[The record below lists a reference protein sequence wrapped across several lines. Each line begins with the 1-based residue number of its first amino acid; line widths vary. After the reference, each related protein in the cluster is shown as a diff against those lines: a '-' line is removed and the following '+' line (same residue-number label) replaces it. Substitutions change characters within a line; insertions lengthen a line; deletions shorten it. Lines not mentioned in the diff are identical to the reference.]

1 MYASNMTFE
10 ERIRLGLVPQ
20 EAMSVVEEAQQRI
33 IDLEKELKY
42 YVGREESLSEQV
54 WFAREVIENIQNG
67 VKQSRSVG
75 QARKVVLYEIE
86 NGMFEL

>member
-42 YVGREESLSEQV
+42 YVDREESLSEQV
-54 WFAREVIENIQNG
+54 WFAREVIGNIQNG
-67 VKQSRSVG
+67 VEQSRSVG